1 MDILSGKGWTFDT
14 AAEKYAKLRPN
25 YPEELYDCIFDY
37 CGIDES
43 SEVLEVGIGGGQAT
57 LPFLLTGCN
66 LTAVEYGENLSNIC
80 RDKFK
85 DFEKFSVV
93 TSKFEDLMLEGGK
106 YDLIYSASAFHWI
119 PEDTGYRSVNGALKK
134 GGVFARFANHPFIC
148 KHEPELSEAIEK
160 LYAKYYYKY
169 YDKKPVIP
177 VEFSEENARQR
188 AEIARKYGF
197 SDIKY
202 ELFTRTREFT
212 AEAYVDLLG
221 TYSDH
226 IAMEE
231 SIRNVFFDE
240 IKNAINEHGGNLFI
254 YDTIDLQL
262 ARK

>member
-1 MDILSGKGWTFDT
+1 MDILRGKGWTFDT
-14 AAEKYAKLRPN
+14 AAEKYAAIRPN
-25 YPEELYDCIFDY
+25 YPEELYKCILDY
-37 CGIDES
+37 CEINEA

-93 TSKFEDLMLEGGK
+93 TSRFEDVKLENDK

-119 PEDTGYRSVNGALKK
+119 PEETGYASVYSALKK

-148 KHEPELSEAIEK
+148 KYEPELSEAIEK
-160 LYAKYYYKY
+160 LYEKYYYKY
-169 YDKKPVIP
+169 YDKKPSVP
-177 VEFSEENARQR
+177 VEYSEENARQR

-202 ELFTRTREFT
+202 ELFTRNRELS

-231 SIRNVFFDE
+231 SIRNAFFDE
-240 IKNAINEHGGNLFI
+240 IKNAINEHGGILFI